1 VELRDRAEHAIRR
14 FHALEVANGGD
25 PVIDYD
31 CAPTTEHIEPYPDRF
46 TALDELTALK
56 AEAGDGPVAEQLTAH
71 ATYLAALMGEQIPL
85 DDYLRRTQGCGA
97 TAWSDDYLVHRRAQ
111 AAAALADLG
120 ISWGEKCRDELRA
133 LDEQL
138 APGDVAEVIGE
149 YADEYEPFV
158 RDLAQTT
165 ATFNLTI
172 EDVEHD
178 EYWSY
183 WLDGAGHDARLRI
196 NRKTASFTRGDAY
209 RFALHEVLGHAL
221 QYASIT
227 EYAEA
232 HDVPCPRLLAVHS
245 NHQVLFEGLAQ
256 FLPLVASAADPVG
269 VASARLDHFTQLLRA
284 ELHLM
289 VNAGASVNECLERA
303 IGRAPY
309 LSAKDIEREIRDR
322 SRDPR
327 LRSYLWS
334 YPAGVD
340 WFMNL
345 WEQEDKL
352 LPEVLRA
359 AYQRPLSPSELDNFR
374 TSRQVPWGAG

>member
-1 VELRDRAEHAIRR
+1 MELRDRAEHAIRR

-31 CAPTTEHIEPYPDRF
+31 CAPSTEHIEPYPDRF
-46 TALDELTALK
+46 NALDELTALK
-56 AEAGDGPVAEQLTAH
+56 EEASDGPVVEQLTAH

-85 DDYLRRTQGCGA
+85 GDYLRQTQGCDA
-97 TAWSDDYLVHRRAQ
+97 VSWNDEYLNHRRDQ

-120 ISWGEKCRDELRA
+120 IPWGEKCRDELRA

-138 APGDVAEVIGE
+138 DPGDVADAIGE
-149 YADEYEPFV
+149 YATEYEPFV

-165 ATFNLTI
+165 AEFNLTI
-172 EDVEHD
+172 ENVEHD

-196 NRKTASFTRGDAY
+196 NRRTASFTQGDAY

-227 EYAEA
+227 KYAES
-232 HDVPCPRLLAVHS
+232 HNVPWPRLLAVHCD
-245 NHQVLFEGLAQ
+245 HQILFEGLAQ
-256 FLPLVASAADPVG
+256 FLPLLGRPADPKTLA
-269 VASARLDHFTQLLRA
+269 ASRLDHYTQLVRGQM
-284 ELHLM
+284 HLA
-289 VNAGASVNECLERA
+289 VNAGVSVRDCRDNA
-303 IGRAPY
+303 ISRAPH
-309 LSAKDIEREIRDR
+309 LSSLDIARELGDR

-340 WFMNL
+340 WFVNL
-345 WEQEDKL
+345 WEQHARL
-352 LPEVLRA
+352 LSEVCRA
-359 AYQRPLSPSELDNFR
+359 AYQSPLS
-374 TSRQVPWGAG
+374 AGRLFEFTPARLRHPQS